1 MMLSFTILGNNME
14 HQQPSVAVITPS
26 IGRAS
31 LRKSIE
37 SVRGQSYPCRHY
49 VFVDGQNYHQAVQDI
64 VKDYPDVIVT
74 YLPMNT
80 GANGMCNSVV
90 NAVAPFLVT
99 EDIICYLDDDNWI
112 DEHHVRYL
120 VDDLVKYQADYAYN
134 LRYFVN
140 QQGEIICEDNI
151 YNLGFWRFDRIE
163 SVVHFDT
170 FDMQFGLELHQGYL
184 IDTNSYAIR
193 RELAQN
199 LAIVWVENGRVN
211 DQNITAALLASDKV
225 GICTGQRTVYY
236 LIESRK
242 LINISEDLRALY
254 RQHHM
259 GGDEDLEYVR
269 VKILQALN
277 QKVYAQHQQQNRPL
291 LWLQKTRKKQNS
303 IEVLVE

>member
-1 MMLSFTILGNNME
+1 ME

-31 LRKSIE
+31 LRKTIE
-37 SVRGQSYPCRHY
+37 SVQGQSYPCQHY
-49 VFVDGQNYHQAVQDI
+49 VFVDGQNYHQAVQEI

-140 QQGEIICEDNI
+140 HQGEIICEDNM
-151 YNLGFWRFDRIE
+151 YNLGFWRFDKIE
-163 SVVHFDT
+163 SVVNFDT
-170 FDMQFGLELHQGYL
+170 FKMQFGLVLHQGYL

-193 RELAQN
+193 RELAQK
-199 LAIVWVENGRVN
+199 LAIVWVEDGRVN
-211 DQNITAALLASDKV
+211 DQNITATLLASDKV

-236 LIESRK
+236 VIESQK

-254 RQHHM
+254 RQHHL
-259 GGDEDLEYVR
+259 GEDEDLEYVR
-269 VKILQALN
+269 VKILQDLDEHIY
-277 QKVYAQHQQQNRPL
+277 QQYQQQNKMLP
-291 LWLQKTRKKQNS
+291 WLQKVRKINQI
-303 IEVLVE
+303 IESLV